1 MKNRTLLTVAL
12 AALLSLPLALSA
24 ADEAKKKG
32 PSFTDIC
39 AGKDH
44 ATLADFKKALAGGK
58 MDDAAIEKRFKALDS
73 DANGKV
79 TQAEYSAGQKKKK
92 EEAK

>member
-1 MKNRTLLTVAL
+1 MNKRTLLTVAL

-32 PSFTDIC
+32 PSFSDIC

-44 ATLADFKKALAGGK
+44 ATLADFKKSMAGGK
-58 MDDAAIEKRFKALDS
+58 MDDAAIEKRFKALDADS
-73 DANGKV
+73 NGKV
-79 TQAEYSAGQKKKK
+79 TQEEWSAGQKKKK
-92 EEAK
+92 EGGK